1 MTGKIDNM
9 RIGFLLMTIISV
21 LSLVIICAFLFAK
34 GIPTIFNLGFT
45 DFILGKEWRP
55 SNDIYGTFPMII
67 GSIFVTLGAMIIGIP
82 IGILSAIYLCFYAK
96 GKVYSLLKSG
106 VDLLAGIP
114 SIVYGFFGIM
124 VVVPTI
130 RNYFGGS
137 GYSLL
142 AGSII
147 LGIMILPIVINISE
161 TSFRMRGKAYYDGA
175 RALGASHAE
184 AVFFVCAPAA
194 KSGVLSSIVLGVGR
208 AIGETMAI
216 VMVAGNQAIIP
227 QSIFK
232 GVRTLTSNIVLEMGY
247 AANLHRDALIATA
260 VVLFIFILIINVLL
274 SYIHKKYK

>member
-21 LSLVIICAFLFAK
+21 LSLVIICGFLFAK

-55 SNDIYGTFPMII
+55 SNDIYGIFPMII